1 MKIKQKKKRKIILK
15 TVLLIILT
23 VLFVLASS
31 LNSFISSGFA
41 NFYSSKIFPYIS
53 MPAECFNMFFHNSL
67 TEGLVVCGFPL
78 LAVCLISWI
87 VILIKKMM
95 TKGTSSYLYISY
107 RNLMIILIVG
117 SVIFQAMHGINYRRD
132 DIEKELKLTDK
143 EELTYEDYCAALK
156 WAYLGMIEARSHLG
170 EDFHGVAHM
179 QTGFEN
185 SSLYA
190 CSLLDSFS
198 DEYGIP
204 LSRNYVRAKPVS
216 LSHYWSYTGIVG
228 MYDMFLGEANINT
241 DDMNVTEFPA
251 TICHELCHAKGY
263 ASETDCNLLATL
275 ACCSSARADF
285 RYSGFQRIF
294 FDLYYMTESIAEETG
309 QICPQYVY
317 TSEMDAVYRDLNAYD
332 MYWYSINEE
341 IADIYDWSGVD
352 IGETSDNVNDAFL
365 KSNGEEEGIE
375 TYIVPDSIYV
385 RFYLTHIAGK

>member
-1 MKIKQKKKRKIILK
+1 MKIKQKKKRRIVLK
-15 TVLLIILT
+15 TVLLIVLT
-23 VLFVLASS
+23 VLFVLASAF
-31 LNSFISSGFA
+31 NSFISSGFA
-41 NFYSSKIFPYIS
+41 NFYSSKIFPYVS
-53 MPAECFNMFFHNSL
+53 MPAGCLNRFFHNSL

-78 LAVCLISWI
+78 LAVGLISWF
-87 VILIKKMM
+87 VIFIKKMM
-95 TKGTSSYLYISY
+95 TKGTASYLYISY

-143 EELTYEDYCAALK
+143 EELTFEDYCAALK

-170 EDFHGVAHM
+170 EDFNGVAHM

-185 SSLYA
+185 TSLYA

-198 DEYGIP
+198 DEYDIP

-251 TICHELCHAKGY
+251 TVCHELCHAKGY

-275 ACCSSARADF
+275 ACSSSVRADF

-294 FDLYYMTESIAEETG
+294 FDLYYMTEEIAEETG
-309 QICPQYVY
+309 QVCPQYMY
-317 TSEMDAVYRDLNAYD
+317 TPEMDAVFRDLEAYN
-332 MYWYSINEE
+332 MYWRSIDDE
-341 IADIYDWSGVD
+341 IISIQEWSGVN
-352 IGETSDNVNDAFL
+352 IEETSDRVNDTFL
-365 KSNGEEEGIE
+365 KSNGEEGIE

>member
-1 MKIKQKKKRKIILK
+1 MKIKRKKKRRIILK
-15 TVLLIILT
+15 IVLLIILT
-23 VLFVLASS
+23 ALFVFASAF
-31 LNSFISSGFA
+31 NSFIPSGFA
-41 NFYSSKIFPYIS
+41 NFYSSKVFPYVS
-53 MPAECFNMFFHNSL
+53 MPAGCINMLFHNSL
-67 TEGLVVCGFPL
+67 TEGIVVCGFPL
-78 LAVCLISWI
+78 LAVCLVSWL

-95 TKGTSSYLYISY
+95 TKGTAAYLYMSY
-107 RNLMIILIVG
+107 RNLMIILIIG

-132 DIEKELKLTDK
+132 DVEKELKLTDK
-143 EELTYEDYCAALK
+143 AELTYEDYCAALK

-170 EDFHGVAHM
+170 EDFNGVAHM
-179 QTGFEN
+179 QSSFEN
-185 SSLYA
+185 TALYA

-251 TICHELCHAKGY
+251 TVCHELCHAKGY

-285 RYSGFQRIF
+285 RYCGFQRIF
-294 FDLYYMTESIAEETG
+294 FDLYYMTEEIADETG
-309 QICPQYVY
+309 QVCPQYIY
-317 TSEMDAVYRDLNAYD
+317 TSEMDAVFRDLDA
-332 MYWYSINEE
+332 YSIYWWSIEDE
-341 IADIYDWSGVD
+341 IERIHNWSGVD
-352 IGETSDNVNDAFL
+352 IEETSDRVNDAFL
-365 KSNGEEEGIE
+365 KSNGEEGVV
-375 TYIVPDSIYV
+375 TYTVPDSIYV